1 MPRTSAK
8 NHNSLLQTIL
18 FSPSYNSPVF
28 LVLLNVILFG
38 LCAVIGSVIVFEI
51 DTSIHSY
58 IFFALSIGLTISI
71 NWFILQ
77 VRQAVLTQDGCTN
90 VDETTKLRAKTD

>member
-1 MPRTSAK
+1 MPANNRNT
-8 NHNSLLQTIL
+8 LLQAIL

-28 LVLLNVILFG
+28 LVLINIILLG
-38 LCAVIGSVIVFEI
+38 LSAVIGSVVYFEI

-71 NWFILQ
+71 NWFIVQ
-77 VRQAVLTQDGCTN
+77 VRYHVLPQDTEGGCDN
-90 VDETTKLRAKTD
+90 VDETKLRAKTD